1 MIPRWDARSR
11 REITPV
17 GMMVGVGGTPVAVG
31 VSVGSGVRVGVFEG
45 GSGVAVAKVCGGAHP
60 TRKMNKR
67 VMLRNRN
74 RNLSDKIISYRPQL
88 LCRDNF
94 QTASSQSL
102 EGLINETK
110 SSSNSEPLFSKAS

>member
-1 MIPRWDARSR
+1 MI
-11 REITPV
+11 V
-17 GMMVGVGGTPVAVG
+17 GAEWIAVAVG

-45 GSGVAVAKVCGGAHP
+45 GSGVGVAKVCGEAHP
-60 TRKMNKR
+60 ARRMNRRAK
-67 VMLRNRN
+67 LRNRN
-74 RNLSDKIISYRPQL
+74 SNLRDNGIPYPPQL

-102 EGLINETK
+102 AGLINETK